1 MLKAYKYR
9 LKPTKEQ
16 RIFFE
21 KSFGSV
27 RFIYNWALAK
37 RIEAYQSEGKR
48 INAVDLCKMLT
59 DLKKEEGMEWLKEV
73 SNECLQQSIRNLDS
87 AFTRFF
93 REKKGF
99 PKFKSKHKSR
109 AAYKAINSVV
119 VDLNNSRIKLPK
131 IGWVKLSQNRRFEGD
146 VRSVTVSKT
155 KTDKYYVSV
164 LVEDG
169 KEIPSK
175 EPITYEGTIGID
187 MGIKDF
193 AVCSNGDVFQNPK
206 YLERATDRL
215 KIIQK
220 RFSKSKK
227 GGNRHERLRK
237 QLARQYEK
245 VTNQR
250 TDFLHKVST
259 KLVRENQ
266 AIIIEDLNI
275 SGMMKNHKLARSI
288 GSVSWATFFSMLEY
302 KCEWYGKTLI
312 RIGRFE
318 PSSKMCECGYINRE
332 LKLSDRKWTCPKCGT
347 LNDRDLL
354 AARNIKRFG
363 LQAQNLLTQP
373 MAHRGLDGEN
383 PTMDDR
389 SASSLR
395 SSGSMKRQVIQV

>member
-21 KSFGSV
+21 KSFGCV

-37 RIEAYQSEGKR
+37 RIEAYQNEGKR

-93 REKKGF
+93 REKKRF

-109 AAYKAINSVV
+109 AAYKAINSVA
-119 VDLNNSRIKLPK
+119 VDLDNNRIRLPK
-131 IGWVKLSQNRRFEGD
+131 IGWVKLSENRKFEGD

-169 KEIPSK
+169 KELPSK

-187 MGIKDF
+187 VGIKDF
-193 AVCSNGDVFQNPK
+193 AVCSNGDVYQNPK
-206 YLERATDRL
+206 YLEKATDRL

-227 GGNRHERLRK
+227 GGNRYERLRK

-275 SGMMKNHKLARSI
+275 DGMMKNHKLARSI
-288 GSVSWATFFSMLEY
+288 GSVGWATFFSMLEY

-318 PSSKMCECGYINRE
+318 PSSKMCECGYINRK

-347 LNDRDLL
+347 TNDRDLL

-373 MAHRGLDGEN
+373 MAYRGLDGEN

-395 SSGSMKRQVIQV
+395 SSGSMKRQVVQV

>member
-16 RIFFE
+16 KIFFE
-21 KSFGSV
+21 KSFGCV

-37 RIEAYQSEGKR
+37 RIEAYQNEGKR
-48 INAVDLCKMLT
+48 INAVELCKMLT
-59 DLKKEEGMEWLKEV
+59 DLKKAEGMEWLKEV

-109 AAYKAINSVV
+109 AVYKAINSVA
-119 VDLNNSRIKLPK
+119 VDLDNNRIKLPK
-131 IGWVKLSQNRRFEGD
+131 IGWVKLSENRKFEGD

-169 KEIPSK
+169 KELPSK

-187 MGIKDF
+187 VGIKDF

-206 YLERATDRL
+206 YLEKATDRL
-215 KIIQK
+215 NIIQK

-227 GGNRHERLRK
+227 GGNRYERLRK

-245 VTNQR
+245 VTNRR

-275 SGMMKNHKLARSI
+275 SGMMKI
-288 GSVSWATFFSMLEY
+288 T
-302 KCEWYGKTLI
+302 
-312 RIGRFE
+312 
-318 PSSKMCECGYINRE
+318 
-332 LKLSDRKWTCPKCGT
+332 
-347 LNDRDLL
+347 
-354 AARNIKRFG
+354 
-363 LQAQNLLTQP
+363 
-373 MAHRGLDGEN
+373 
-383 PTMDDR
+383 
-389 SASSLR
+389 SLHV
-395 SSGSMKRQVIQV
+395 Q